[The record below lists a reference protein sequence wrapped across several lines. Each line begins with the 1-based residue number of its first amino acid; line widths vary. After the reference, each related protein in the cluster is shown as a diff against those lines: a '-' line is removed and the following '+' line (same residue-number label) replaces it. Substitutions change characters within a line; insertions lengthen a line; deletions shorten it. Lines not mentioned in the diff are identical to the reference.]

1 MSITL
6 GSVIVMALVIAVIVI
21 GIRVK
26 KNCEK
31 LQEIDELMGKQ

>member
-26 KNCEK
+26 KNSERLK
-31 LQEIDELMGKQ
+31 ELDELMGKK

>member
-26 KNCEK
+26 RNSEK
-31 LQEIDELMGKQ
+31 LQEMDELMGKK